1 MLTVITVILLSVI
14 LCQVQTNDG
23 KTSFLCVLA
32 VKNLALLVQSQ
43 LISISLKSNIVPKVT
58 EKNTTSNNAGKL
70 QMWIN
75 LNVETK
81 DEYWAMFSAVD
92 IEDNFRT
99 MVQQVTSYYSDAF
112 AVKKKKNK
120 KRFIQ
125 SKGN

>member
-1 MLTVITVILLSVI
+1 MCISCKESSTFST
-14 LCQVQTNDG
+14 
-23 KTSFLCVLA
+23 
-32 VKNLALLVQSQ
+32 
-43 LISISLKSNIVPKVT
+43 ISISLKSNIVPKLT

-112 AVKKKKNK
+112 AVSKKKQKQKK